1 MEDCKKYKTDTLGE
15 ILEIPPEAFQRYLGD
30 LKLLHKQYWGIK
42 KECKERGLKVVKVAN
57 NVWIDDG
64 MNRSII
70 TIKKKQ

>member
-1 MEDCKKYKTDTLGE
+1 MDEPKRYETNTLGE
-15 ILEIPPEAFQRYLGD
+15 ILEIPPEAFPRYIGD
-30 LKLLHKQYWGIK
+30 LKLLHQQYWEIK

-64 MNRSII
+64 MNRSRI

>member
-1 MEDCKKYKTDTLGE
+1 MEDCKRYKTDTLGE

-30 LKLLHKQYWGIK
+30 LKLLHKQYWEIK
-42 KECKERGLKVVKVAN
+42 KECKERGLKVVKVAD

-64 MNRSII
+64 MNRSRI